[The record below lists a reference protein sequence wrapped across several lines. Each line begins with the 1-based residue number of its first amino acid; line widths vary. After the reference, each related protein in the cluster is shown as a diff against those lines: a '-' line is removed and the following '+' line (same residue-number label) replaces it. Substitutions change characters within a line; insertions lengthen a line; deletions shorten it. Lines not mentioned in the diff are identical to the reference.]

1 MIYFNML
8 FSGLNAFAF
17 FINQNSNSNIYI
29 RGLNLAACII
39 LGLEVIV
46 EAIRKK
52 EFSVK
57 STSKIETTSSGINIE
72 KHGFYYYTETCPI
85 CGCIFHYTPHE
96 LGFSY
101 DNIGEENE
109 TSTEWIYCPECA
121 HKFEWDKG
129 HHKKLNY

>member
-1 MIYFNML
+1 MIYFNII
-8 FSGLNAFAF
+8 FAGLNAFVF
-17 FINQNSNSNIYI
+17 FINQNGNIYI

-46 EAIRKK
+46 EAIHKK
-52 EFSVK
+52 KLSVK
-57 STSKIETTSSGINIE
+57 NISKVKIASSEIDIE
-72 KHGFYYYTETCPI
+72 KHGSYYYTETCPT

-121 HKFEWDKG
+121 HKLKWHKG
-129 HHKKLNY
+129 YHKKLNY